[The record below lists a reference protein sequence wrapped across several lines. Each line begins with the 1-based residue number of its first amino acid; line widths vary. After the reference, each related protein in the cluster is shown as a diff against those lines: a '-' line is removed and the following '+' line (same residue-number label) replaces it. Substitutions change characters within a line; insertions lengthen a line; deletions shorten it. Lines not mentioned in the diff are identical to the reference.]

1 MIDFVINYDLC
12 DPKNYIHRVG
22 RTARIG
28 RQGKSVTMVTQYDV
42 EAFKKIE
49 ERIEIEMKEYPT
61 VAKDAEVFLERLELC
76 HQEVSNKMKKKKKES
91 FFNKM
96 YEK

>member
-1 MIDFVINYDLC
+1 MIEFVINFDLC

-28 RQGKSVTMVTQYDV
+28 RMGKSVTMVTQYDV

-49 ERIEIEMKEYPT
+49 EKVGLEMKEYPT

-76 HQEVSNKMKKKKKES
+76 HQEVSKKMKKKKKES
-91 FFNKM
+91 FFDKIN
-96 YEK
+96 